1 MTTSIDLQDGFFYFL
16 VTYKRF
22 FMKYKKAACLIFLFG
37 SIPLPAME
45 ETDVEKDIILEVTIT
60 NLYLNC
66 KKDSYIIKIDIDHPN
81 RIQIYRRGKREYYTY
96 CRARYLMEEYPDGWC
111 WVERTKGKNVPDS
124 FSEFDFE
131 AMRTITQEYYI
142 DRHGKTTAT
151 FSHTYN
157 GIKKPFSEKTSTDI
171 YNRGK
176 QLFEAIDKK
185 IKQLEQEKTDD
196 TFCTASKAAQN
207 TQDERK

>member
-1 MTTSIDLQDGFFYFL
+1 
-16 VTYKRF
+16 
-22 FMKYKKAACLIFLFG
+22 MKFKKAACLIFLFG

-66 KKDSYIIKIDIDHPN
+66 KKDSYKIKADIDHPN
-81 RIQIYRRGKREYYTY
+81 IIQIYRCGERKYYTY
-96 CRARYLMEEYPDGWC
+96 CRARYLMDEYPDGWC
-111 WVERTKGKNVPDS
+111 IVSRTKRKNAPDS
-124 FSEFDFE
+124 FSEFDYK
-131 AMRTITQEYYI
+131 AMRPIRREYYI

-151 FSHTYN
+151 FSHTDN
-157 GIKKPFSEKTSTDI
+157 GIKRPFSEKTSIDI

-176 QLFEAIDKK
+176 QLFKAVDKK

-196 TFCTASKAAQN
+196 TFYTASKAAQN